1 MDLRQR
7 TVEDVEVLTPLGRID
22 AASSE
27 ALRTGIGTMIAG
39 GRCRIV
45 LDMSSVD
52 FIDSSGLGVLVAS
65 LRTAKRDGG
74 VLKIAAL
81 NGNVRQLFELMRLD
95 RVFELFTDVDKS
107 LESF

>member
-7 TVEDVEVLTPLGRID
+7 EADGVDVLAPTDRID
-22 AASSE
+22 SASSE
-27 ALRTGIGTMIAG
+27 ELKTCVATLIAE
-39 GRCRIV
+39 GRRRVVI
-45 LDMSSVD
+45 DMSNVD

-65 LRTAKRDGG
+65 LRTAQRDGG
-74 VLKIAAL
+74 VLKVAAL
-81 NGNVRQLFELMRLD
+81 NGNLRQLFELMRLD

>member
-1 MDLRQR
+1 MDLRR
-7 TVEDVEVLTPLGRID
+7 RAVEGVEVLTPVGRID
-22 AASSE
+22 AVSSVE
-27 ALRTGIGTMIAG
+27 LRNRVGTMIAE
-39 GRCRIV
+39 GRRQIV

-81 NGNVRQLFELMRLD
+81 NGNTRQLFDLMRLD
-95 RVFELFTDVDKS
+95 RVFELFGNVDESLKS
-107 LESF
+107 F